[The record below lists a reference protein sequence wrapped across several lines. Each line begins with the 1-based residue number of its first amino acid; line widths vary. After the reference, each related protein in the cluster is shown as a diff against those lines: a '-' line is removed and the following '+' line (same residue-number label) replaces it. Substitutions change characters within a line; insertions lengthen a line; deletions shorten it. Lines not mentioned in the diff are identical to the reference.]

1 MAFSR
6 RAGYRGVV
14 ATADRAEIV
23 DRLVAT
29 TTLGTDGAVRVLD
42 DVLAL
47 MSETIEQFVAR
58 RHLEL
63 QRDGH
68 RNDEIFGLLTE
79 ECASWR
85 FRAPSLSQRQL
96 RRIVYG

>member
-1 MAFSR
+1 MGVAA
-6 RAGYRGVV
+6 AGR
-14 ATADRAEIV
+14 TEIV
-23 DRLVAT
+23 GRIVAT
-29 TTLGTDGAVRVLD
+29 TTLERESASRVLD

-47 MSETIEQFVAR
+47 LDETIEEFVAR

-63 QRDGH
+63 QRDGWK
-68 RNDEIFGLLTE
+68 NEEIFGLLAR

>member
-1 MAFSR
+1 
-6 RAGYRGVV
+6 V
-14 ATADRAEIV
+14 AAADRAEIV
-23 DRLVAT
+23 GRLVAT
-29 TTLGTDGAVRVLD
+29 TTLGTESASRVLD

-47 MSETIEQFVAR
+47 IDETIEQFVAR
-58 RHLEL
+58 RHVEL
-63 QRDGH
+63 QRDGL
-68 RNDEIFGLLTE
+68 RNDEIFGLLAE

>member
-1 MAFSR
+1 V
-6 RAGYRGVV
+6 AG
-14 ATADRAEIV
+14 ADRGEIV
-23 DRLVAT
+23 GRLVAT
-29 TTLGTDGAVRVLD
+29 TTLATDGAVRVLD

-47 MSETIEQFVAR
+47 LDETIEQFVAR
-58 RHLEL
+58 RHVEL
-63 QRDGH
+63 QRDGL
-68 RNDEIFGLLTE
+68 RNDEIFELLAE

>member
-1 MAFSR
+1 
-6 RAGYRGVV
+6 VV
-14 ATADRAEIV
+14 AADRAEIV
-23 DRLVAT
+23 ERLAAT
-29 TTLGTDGAVRVLD
+29 TTLGHEGASRVLD

-47 MSETIEQFVAR
+47 LDETIEQFVAR

-68 RNDEIFGLLTE
+68 RNDQIFGRLAE

>member
-1 MAFSR
+1 VSA
-6 RAGYRGVV
+6 
-14 ATADRAEIV
+14 ADRAEIV
-23 DRLVAT
+23 GRLVAT
-29 TTLGTDGAVRVLD
+29 TTLGADSAMRVVD

-47 MSETIEQFVAR
+47 MDETIEQFVAP

-68 RNDEIFGLLTE
+68 RNDEIFGLLTG

>member
-1 MAFSR
+1 M
-6 RAGYRGVV
+6 V
-14 ATADRAEIV
+14 APDRAEIV
-23 DRLVAT
+23 GRIVAS
-29 TTLGTDGAVRVLD
+29 TTLGREGASRVLD
-42 DVLAL
+42 DVIAL
-47 MSETIEQFVAR
+47 LDETIEQFVAR

-68 RNDEIFGLLTE
+68 RNDEIFGLLAQ

>member
-1 MAFSR
+1 
-6 RAGYRGVV
+6 V
-14 ATADRAEIV
+14 AAADRAEIV
-23 DRLVAT
+23 GRLVAT
-29 TTLGTDGAVRVLD
+29 TTLGTERASRVLD

-47 MSETIEQFVAR
+47 IDETIEQFVAR
-58 RHLEL
+58 RHVEL
-63 QRDGH
+63 QRDGL
-68 RNDEIFGLLTE
+68 RNDEIFGLLAE

>member
-1 MAFSR
+1 
-6 RAGYRGVV
+6 V
-14 ATADRAEIV
+14 AAADRAEIV
-23 DRLVAT
+23 GRLVAT
-29 TTLGTDGAVRVLD
+29 TTLGTESAARVLD

-47 MSETIEQFVAR
+47 MDETIEQFVAR
-58 RHLEL
+58 RHAEL
-63 QRDGH
+63 QRGGL
-68 RNDEIFGLLTE
+68 RNDEIFGLLAG